1 MNIAE
6 KFFKIYIL
14 LADNRFVSVLKKL
27 SMAAILSV
35 KIDGMPGKQ
44 PSHQGGHPGTAASK

>member
-1 MNIAE
+1 MSLRKSAFAKN
-6 KFFKIYIL
+6 YL
-14 LADNRFVSVLKKL
+14 TGVPVLKKL

-44 PSHQGGHPGTAASK
+44 SSYQGGHPNTATSK

>member
-14 LADNRFVSVLKKL
+14 LADDRFVSVLKKL

-44 PSHQGGHPGTAASK
+44 PSHQGGHPGTATSK